1 MATVTAPRA
10 TLSAEERKVILG
22 SSLGTVFE
30 WYDFFIYGS
39 VAAVIAKRFF
49 SGVSPSYGFIF
60 ALLGFAAGFIVR
72 PLGAVIFGRLGDLVG
87 RKHTFL
93 LTIVVMGTATFL
105 TGVLPTY
112 ETAGVLAPVMLIVLR
127 MVQGLAIGGEY
138 GGAATYVAEHAPKER
153 RGFFTAWIQT
163 TGTAGMVLSLLVVM
177 ASIKISGPAFDVW
190 GWRIPFLVSL
200 VLLGISLYIRLS
212 MSESPVFEQMKAG
225 GRASKAPLKEAFG
238 RWENLRTVLLALFG
252 LCAGQTV
259 VYFTSQ
265 FFPLFFLTQTL
276 KVDIGTANLLVIVA
290 LAIGCPFFLFFGWLS
305 DRIGRKPILL
315 VGLLLPALTF
325 FPIYRAMTHF
335 ANPALAVAQATAPVS
350 VFADPASCSF
360 LMNPTGTKK
369 FTSSC
374 DMAKLALAQASANY
388 ATEVAPAGSHAVIA
402 IGAQRI
408 ESYDATG
415 LSPGEAKARETALKA
430 SLGAALKAA
439 GYPLRAEPDQVNIA
453 GVLALL
459 IVLMIFAAMS
469 YSVLGAMLVEMFPA
483 RIRYTSLSVP
493 YHVATGWF
501 GGLQPTVSF
510 ALIAQSG
517 NIYSGLWYPTVIAGF
532 TFVVAALFIRET
544 KGIEIDG

>member
-1 MATVTAPRA
+1 MATVTASRSS
-10 TLSAEERKVILG
+10 LSAEERKVILG

-49 SGVSPSYGFIF
+49 AGVSPTYGFIF
-60 ALLGFAAGFIVR
+60 ALLGFAAGFVVR
-72 PLGAVIFGRLGDLVG
+72 PLGAMLFGRLGDIVG

-93 LTIVVMGTATFL
+93 LTIVVMGAATFL

-138 GGAATYVAEHAPKER
+138 GGAATYVAEHAPKAR

-163 TGTAGMVLSLLVVM
+163 TGTAGMVLSLLVVI
-177 ASIKISGPAFDVW
+177 ASIKVSGPAFDVW

-212 MSESPVFEQMKAG
+212 MSESPVFEQMKAR

-238 RWENLRTVLLALFG
+238 RWENLRAVLLALFG

-276 KVDIGTANLLVIVA
+276 KVDSGMANLMVIAA
-290 LAIGCPFFLFFGWLS
+290 LTVGCPFFLFFGWLS
-305 DRIGRKPILL
+305 DKIGRKPILL
-315 VGLLLPALTF
+315 AGLLLPALTF
-325 FPIYRAMTHF
+325 FPIYRGLTHF
-335 ANPALAVAQATAPVS
+335 ANPALAAAQATAPVS
-350 VFADPASCSF
+350 VYADPASCSF
-360 LMNPTGTKK
+360 QMNPTGTKK

-374 DMAKLALAQASANY
+374 DIAKLALAQASANY
-388 ATEVAPAGSHAVIA
+388 ASEDAPPGSNAMIVI
-402 IGAQRI
+402 GSQRI
-408 ESYDATG
+408 ESFDARG
-415 LSPGEAKARETALKA
+415 LAPADAKAKEAALRRT
-430 SLGAALKAA
+430 LGAALKAA
-439 GYPLRAEPDQVNIA
+439 GYPVNAAPDQINVA
-453 GVLALL
+453 GVMALL
-459 IVLMIFAAMS
+459 ILLMIFAAMS
-469 YSVLGAMLVEMFPA
+469 YGVLGAMLVEMFPA
-483 RIRYTSLSVP
+483 RIRYSSLSLP

-544 KGIEIDG
+544 RGVDIDG